1 MPTPK
6 HAPRRQPYHGTQ
18 AVSRA
23 VSVLK
28 VFESANSGLT
38 AAQIAGKLN
47 LNRSTVHRLLS
58 VLETEGLVARDT
70 TFYGEPR
77 NSAYRLG
84 PTLVSLGGLA
94 LRQINL
100 RAIALPQLRAL
111 AQKSGETVDLELL
124 VGPEVMIIEEVQG
137 EHMLRVGVGDNIG
150 SRYPAYA
157 TSTGKL
163 LLAGLSEAELK
174 ATLPNKLAA
183 LTPFTVT
190 DKQIL
195 RGQIA
200 EARRLGWASSWEE
213 LEAGL
218 VAIGAPITGRDGE
231 PIAAVSISGP
241 TARIDRSQIKHLAL
255 IVMDTTKRITRD
267 LGFGRSERRSD

>member
-18 AVSRA
+18 AIARA

-38 AAQIAGKLN
+38 AAQIAAKLS

-58 VLETEGLVARDT
+58 VLEAEGLVARDT
-70 TFYGEPR
+70 TFTGEPR

-124 VGPEVMIIEEVQG
+124 VGAEVMIIEEVQG

-174 ATLPNKLAA
+174 ATLPTKLVA

-190 DKQIL
+190 DKQVL
-195 RGQIA
+195 REQLA
-200 EARRLGWASSWEE
+200 EVRQQGWALSWEE

-218 VAIGAPITGRDGE
+218 VAIGSPITGRDGE

-241 TARIDRSQIKHLAL
+241 TARIDRSQIKNLAML
-255 IVMDTTKRITRD
+255 VTDTTKRITRE
-267 LGFGRSERRSD
+267 LGFGRPERRSD

>member
-1 MPTPK
+1 MPTSK
-6 HAPRRQPYHGTQ
+6 HTPRRQPYHGTQ

-23 VSVLK
+23 VSILK

-38 AAQIAGKLN
+38 AVQIANQLN

-58 VLETEGLVARDT
+58 VLEAEGLVARDT
-70 TFYGEPR
+70 TFNGEAR

-111 AQKSGETVDLELL
+111 AHKSGETVDLELL
-124 VGPEVMIIEEVQG
+124 VGSDVMIIEEVQG
-137 EHMLRVGVGDNIG
+137 EHMLRVGVGDNVG
-150 SRYPAYA
+150 SRYPAHA

-195 RGQIA
+195 RDQIA

-213 LEAGL
+213 LEIGL

-231 PIAAVSISGP
+231 PIAAVSVSGP
-241 TARIDRSQIKHLAL
+241 TARLDRSQIKNLAL
-255 IVMDTTKRITRD
+255 IVMDTTRRITRE
-267 LGFGRSERRSD
+267 LGFGRTEHRND

>member
-23 VSVLK
+23 VSILK

-38 AAQIAGKLN
+38 AVQIANQLN

-58 VLETEGLVARDT
+58 VLEAEGLVARDT
-70 TFYGEPR
+70 TFNGEAR

-111 AQKSGETVDLELL
+111 AHKSGETVDLELL
-124 VGPEVMIIEEVQG
+124 VGSDVMIIEEVQG
-137 EHMLRVGVGDNIG
+137 EHMLRVGVGDNVG
-150 SRYPAYA
+150 SRYPAHA

-195 RGQIA
+195 RDQIA

-213 LEAGL
+213 LEIGL

-231 PIAAVSISGP
+231 PIAAVSVSGP
-241 TARIDRSQIKHLAL
+241 TARLDRSQIKNLAL
-255 IVMDTTKRITRD
+255 IVMDTTRRITRE
-267 LGFGRSERRSD
+267 LGFGRTEHRND

>member
-1 MPTPK
+1 MPAPK
-6 HAPRRQPYHGTQ
+6 SAVHREPYHGTQ

-23 VSVLK
+23 VSILK
-28 VFESANSGLT
+28 IFETAPGGLT
-38 AAQIAGKLN
+38 AAQIAAHLD

-58 VLETEGLVARDT
+58 VLEAEGLVTRDYAAASDANNAAR
-70 TFYGEPR
+70 Y
-77 NSAYRLG
+77 SAYRLG

-100 RAIALPQLRAL
+100 RATALPYLRSL

-124 VGPEVMIIEEVQG
+124 VGSDVMIIEEVPA
-137 EHMLRVGVGDNIG
+137 EHMLRVGVGDNLG
-150 SRYPAYA
+150 ARYPAHA
-157 TSTGKL
+157 ASTGKL

-174 ATLPNKLAA
+174 AALPGKLAA

-190 DKQIL
+190 DKQVL
-195 RGQIA
+195 RAQLE
-200 EARRLGWASSWEE
+200 EARQQGWALSWEE

-218 VAIGAPITGRDGE
+218 VAVGAPISGRDGE

-241 TARIDRSQIKHLAL
+241 TARIDRSQVKILAML
-255 IVMDTTKRITRD
+255 VMDTTRRITRE
-267 LGFGRSERRSD
+267 LGFARR

>member
-1 MPTPK
+1 MSTLNLR
-6 HAPRRQPYHGTQ
+6 RRQPYHGTQ

-23 VSVLK
+23 VSILR
-28 VFESANSGLT
+28 VFESTNGALT
-38 AAQIAGKLN
+38 AAQIAAKLD
-47 LNRSTVHRLLS
+47 LNRSTVHRLIS
-58 VLETEGLVARDT
+58 VLEAEGLITRDH
-70 TFYGEPR
+70 TFHSEPR

-100 RAIALPQLRAL
+100 RASALPHLRAL

-124 VGPEVMIIEEVQG
+124 VGSEVMIIEEVQG

-150 SRYPAYA
+150 SRYPAHA

-174 ATLPNKLAA
+174 TALPHKLAA

-195 RGQIA
+195 RDQLD

-213 LEAGL
+213 LEVGL
-218 VAIGAPITGRDGE
+218 AAIGAPITGRDGE
-231 PIAAVSISGP
+231 TIAAVSVSGP
-241 TARIDRSQIKHLAL
+241 TARIDRTQIKNLA
-255 IVMDTTKRITRD
+255 VMAMDTTRRITRE
-267 LGFGRSERRSD
+267 LGFGRR

>member
-6 HAPRRQPYHGTQ
+6 TASRREPYHGTQ

-28 VFESANSGLT
+28 TFETAPGGLT
-38 AAQIAGKLN
+38 AAQIAAQLD

-58 VLETEGLVARDT
+58 VLEAEGLVARDYSLGYAAGSAT
-70 TFYGEPR
+70 R
-77 NSAYRLG
+77 HNAYRLG

-100 RAIALPQLRAL
+100 RAIALPHLRAL
-111 AQKSGETVDLELL
+111 AQKGGETVDLELL
-124 VGPEVMIIEEVQG
+124 VGSDVMIIEEVPA

-163 LLAGLSEAELK
+163 LLAGLNETELK
-174 ATLPNKLAA
+174 AALPGKLTA

-190 DKQIL
+190 DKQVL
-195 RGQIA
+195 RTQLD
-200 EARRLGWASSWEE
+200 EARQQGWALSWEE

-218 VAIGAPITGRDGE
+218 VAVGAPITGREGE

-241 TARIDRSQIKHLAL
+241 TARIDRSQIKNLAML
-255 IVMDTTKRITRD
+255 IMETTQRITRD
-267 LGFGRSERRSD
+267 LGFGRR

>member
-6 HAPRRQPYHGTQ
+6 RVPRRQPYHGTQ

-23 VSVLK
+23 VSILK

-38 AAQIAGKLN
+38 AVQIAAKLN

-58 VLETEGLVARDT
+58 VLEAEGLIARDT
-70 TFYGEPR
+70 TFNGESR

-124 VGPEVMIIEEVQG
+124 VGAEVMIIEEVQG
-137 EHMLRVGVGDNIG
+137 EHMLRVGVGDNVG
-150 SRYPAYA
+150 SRYPAHA

-174 ATLPNKLAA
+174 AALPTKLAA
-183 LTPFTVT
+183 LTPYTVT
-190 DKQIL
+190 DKQLL
-195 RGQIA
+195 RDQLA
-200 EARRLGWASSWEE
+200 EVQRQGWALSWEE
-213 LEAGL
+213 LELGL
-218 VAIGAPITGRDGE
+218 AAIGAPITGRDGQI
-231 PIAAVSISGP
+231 IAAVSISGP
-241 TARIDRSQIKHLAL
+241 TARIDRSLIKTLA
-255 IVMDTTKRITRD
+255 IMVTDTTRRITRE
-267 LGFGRSERRSD
+267 LGFGRPDRRSD

>member
-38 AAQIAGKLN
+38 AAQIATKLN

-58 VLETEGLVARDT
+58 VLEAEGLVARDT
-70 TFYGEPR
+70 TFNGEPR

-124 VGPEVMIIEEVQG
+124 VGAEVMIIEEVQG
-137 EHMLRVGVGDNIG
+137 EHMLRVGVGDNVG
-150 SRYPAYA
+150 SRYPAHA

-163 LLAGLSEAELK
+163 LLAGLSEAELR
-174 ATLPNKLAA
+174 ATLPGKLTA
-183 LTPFTVT
+183 LTSFTVT

-195 RGQIA
+195 RDQLA
-200 EARRLGWASSWEE
+200 EARQQGWALSWEE

-218 VAIGAPITGRDGE
+218 VAIGAPIAGRDGE
-231 PIAAVSISGP
+231 AIAAVSISGP
-241 TARIDRSQIKHLAL
+241 TARIDRAQIKTLATL
-255 IVMDTTKRITRD
+255 VMDTTKRITRD
-267 LGFGRSERRSD
+267 LGFGRRL